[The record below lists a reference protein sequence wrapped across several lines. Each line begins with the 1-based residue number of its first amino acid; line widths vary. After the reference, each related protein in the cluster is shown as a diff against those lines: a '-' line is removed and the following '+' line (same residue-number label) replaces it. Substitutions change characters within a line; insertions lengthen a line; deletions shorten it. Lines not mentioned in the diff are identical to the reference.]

1 MIDYE
6 AAKNACE
13 TYIRSLE
20 NSDLE
25 TLLDL
30 FADDAT
36 IEDPVGTDLREGK
49 DTLREFYAVACEGV
63 AKASLSGNPRLAG
76 NEVAFPFNVTAGAPG
91 EEIVINIVDVFRF
104 NEEGKVVSMRAFWGP
119 DNISPASRR

>member
-1 MIDYE
+1 MIDYA
-6 AAKNACE
+6 AAKAACE
-13 TYIRSLE
+13 TYVRCLE
-20 NSDLE
+20 ESELE

-49 DTLREFYAVACEGV
+49 DTLREFYTVACEGV
-63 AKASLSGNPRLAG
+63 AKACLSGNPRLAG

-104 NEEGKVVSMRAFWGP
+104 NDEGKVVSMRAFWGP
-119 DNISPASRR
+119 DNISPVAG

>member
-6 AAKNACE
+6 TANIACE
-13 TYIRSLE
+13 TYVRSLE

-30 FADDAT
+30 FADDAS

-49 DTLREFYAVACEGV
+49 DVLRAFYSEACQGV
-63 AKASLSGNPRLAG
+63 AKAQLTGAPRLAG

-91 EEIVINIVDVFRF
+91 EEIIINIVDVFRF

-119 DNISPASRR
+119 DNISPAAN

>member
-1 MIDYE
+1 MIDYVS
-6 AAKNACE
+6 AKAACE
-13 TYIRSLE
+13 TYVRCLE
-20 NSDLE
+20 ESELE

-49 DTLREFYAVACEGV
+49 DTLREFYTVACEGL

-76 NEVAFPFNVTAGAPG
+76 SEVAFPFNVTAGAPG

-104 NEEGKVVSMRAFWGP
+104 NDEGKVVSMRAFWGP
-119 DNISPASRR
+119 DNISPAVG

>member
-6 AAKNACE
+6 TAKTACE
-13 TYIRSLE
+13 TYVRSLE

-30 FADDAT
+30 FADDAS

-49 DTLREFYAVACEGV
+49 DVLRAFYSEACQGV
-63 AKASLSGNPRLAG
+63 AKAELTGNPRLAG

-104 NEEGKVVSMRAFWGP
+104 NDEGKVVSICLLYTSDAA
-119 DNISPASRR
+119 DE

>member
-1 MIDYE
+1 MIDY
-6 AAKNACE
+6 ASAKAACE
-13 TYIRSLE
+13 TYVQCLE
-20 NSDLE
+20 ESELE

-49 DTLREFYAVACEGV
+49 DTLREFYTVACEGV

-104 NEEGKVVSMRAFWGP
+104 NDEGKVVSMRAFWGP
-119 DNISPASRR
+119 DNISPVAG

>member
-6 AAKNACE
+6 IAKKACE
-13 TYIRSLE
+13 TYVRSLE

-25 TLLDL
+25 TLLEL
-30 FADDAT
+30 FADDAS
-36 IEDPVGTDLREGK
+36 IEYPVGTDLREGK
-49 DTLREFYAVACEGV
+49 DVLRAFYSEACQGV

-76 NEVAFPFNVTAGAPG
+76 NEVAFPFNVIAGAPG

-104 NEEGKVVSMRAFWGP
+104 NDEGKVVSMRAFWGP
-119 DNISPASRR
+119 DNISPAAG